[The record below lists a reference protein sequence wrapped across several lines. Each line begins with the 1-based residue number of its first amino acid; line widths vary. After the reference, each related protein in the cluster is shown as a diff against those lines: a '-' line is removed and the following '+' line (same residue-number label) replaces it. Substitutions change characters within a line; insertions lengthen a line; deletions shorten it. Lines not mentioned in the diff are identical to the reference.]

1 MPINFPDSPTNGQEF
16 TSGATT
22 WTYNGTAWDLKTT
35 TTASND
41 SMPVGSIMWFAGTT
55 APTGWVLCNGA
66 TYTNSTYPNLVAV
79 IGTTFG
85 GTPGT
90 NFMVPNISA
99 TTGAYYIR
107 FTTAVGVTSTLSL
120 LSAPV
125 GSMVQWPVTSSYPT
139 GWLRCDGANISRT
152 SYADLFALIGTTY
165 GSGDGS
171 STFTLPNISAAGSGS
186 PVYII
191 KATTSGLVE
200 PSSVA
205 HAASH
210 VRGGTD
216 IIDADRAQIDYVPS
230 YYTRN
235 SGASEAGAVT
245 DLTAHLSG
253 IDSKLGQ
260 YIIGST
266 APSSPTIGWL
276 WFDTVNGLL
285 RIWNGVTWRPFVATT
300 AATGASSY
308 TGTPLQVAKHRW
320 TNETVASSATYID
333 ATGSSYTFKPLYASS
348 RLEVVAEL
356 AMAPYYPG
364 SSYAGMACRVLR
376 DGTVLTYQ
384 NQTHQVYLSSG
395 IDLYT
400 RTVMS
405 WQGAANNI
413 NNTTFKIQL
422 ASYAATNTARINQAG
437 NWESFITITE
447 WAI

>member
-1 MPINFPDSPTNGQEF
+1 
-16 TSGATT
+16 
-22 WTYNGTAWDLKTT
+22 
-35 TTASND
+35 
-41 SMPVGSIMWFAGTT
+41 MWFAGTT

-125 GSMVQWPVTSSYPT
+125 GSMVQWPVASSYPT
-139 GWLRCDGANISRT
+139 GWLRCDGSAVSRT
-152 SYADLFALIGTTY
+152 TYADLFALIGTTY

-216 IIDADRAQIDYVPS
+216 IIDADRAQIDYVPAN
-230 YYTRN
+230 YTRN
-235 SGASEAGAVT
+235 SAASGAGANT

-253 IDSKLGQ
+253 IDIKAG
-260 YIIGST
+260 
-266 APSSPTIGWL
+266 TIGLTRIIPTSISGTGAVLSSSGKIALTNVSSVTINNAFSSLYNNYLILLDGVGSGWL
-276 WFDTVNGLL
+276 GFSLQLTSG
-285 RIWNGVTWRPFVATT
+285 GT
-300 AATGASSY
+300 AATSSY
-308 TGTPLQVAKHRW
+308 GYRV
-320 TNETVASSATYID
+320 NYSSFSGGPFI
-333 ATGSSYTFKPLYASS
+333 TGSNGLTNMYFGTAGNLIAGAQMTVYRPFISGQRTCMTGYYTAIDGGNNEGGDYWGWLNSTTSYDGF
-348 RLEVVAEL
+348 
-356 AMAPYYPG
+356 
-364 SSYAGMACRVLR
+364 RVI
-376 DGTVLTYQ
+376 T
-384 NQTHQVYLSSG
+384 SSG
-395 IDLYT
+395 NLTGDLVIYGYT
-400 RTVMS
+400 
-405 WQGAANNI
+405 I
-413 NNTTFKIQL
+413 
-422 ASYAATNTARINQAG
+422 
-437 NWESFITITE
+437 
-447 WAI
+447 